1 MHIKCCN
8 FTNKIA
14 GAETLK
20 DHNYCLASVVFGYSV
35 TLILNNFVLSLLIIS
50 PGMLFQMVDVLLI
63 KEF

>member
-1 MHIKCCN
+1 MNIKYCK

-20 DHNYCLASVVFGYSV
+20 AHLASVVFGYSV
-35 TLILNNFVLSLLIIS
+35 TLILNNFILSQLIIS